1 MLSTRDAQ
9 IIGKP
14 LDRGRVHHHR
24 SGPPLCARR
33 KPLSCVMDRYPYL
46 SWRTLEN
53 RVQKPST
60 RTRAIFA
67 SYLLGRY
74 FLSTAQATEYCG
86 STTLAILITAL
97 WPRSW

>member
-1 MLSTRDAQ
+1 MHVLPVEIRFVASGMLVIRPEGVVAIAVID
-9 IIGKP
+9 G
-14 LDRGRVHHHR
+14 
-24 SGPPLCARR
+24 
-33 KPLSCVMDRYPYL
+33 VMDRYRYL
-46 SWRTLEN
+46 SRRTLEN

-67 SYLLGRY
+67 RHLLGRY